1 MTTWLLRR
9 AGERRRGK
17 ERGGGPPARREAG
30 EARHAGRTA
39 SSLPSLLSGAPDA
52 GDGPGGCTHH
62 SGSLR
67 VQDTGHGQAHRVAPG
82 VCTEEPGPG
91 LRLQAAEA
99 LSTWLPGRRA
109 RPLGSTRLPFTH
121 RIPEP
126 RLRGRVLF
134 WRWEVAGG
142 QGGPLSSPG
151 RTDGKPFNRH
161 SCDHAGTRPMGRGP
175 GHPRQAR

>member
-1 MTTWLLRR
+1 MTPWLRRR
-9 AGERRRGK
+9 AGERTRGK
-17 ERGGGPPARREAG
+17 ESGGDHRLGEAG
-30 EARHAGRTA
+30 EARHAGRAA

-52 GDGPGGCTHH
+52 GHGPSGCTHH

-67 VQDTGHGQAHRVAPG
+67 VQATGRGRAHRAAPG

-91 LRLQAAEA
+91 LWLQAAEA
-99 LSTWLPGRRA
+99 LSTRPPGRRA

-126 RLRGRVLF
+126 RLRPSAILALGGR
-134 WRWEVAGG
+134 GG
-142 QGGPLSSPG
+142 TGGRLSPPG

-161 SCDHAGTRPMGRGP
+161 SCDRAGTRPTGRGP
-175 GHPRQAR
+175 GHPRQAG